1 MHYGLLITHFRS
13 SFKSGVSVHQVVVD
27 FASQAIADETFTIL
41 VQNSRKPSVYY
52 ERTVEKLYQAS

>member
-13 SFKSGVSVHQVVVD
+13 FVKSGVSVHQVVVD
-27 FASQAIADETFTIL
+27 FASQAMADEAFTML
-41 VQNSRKPSVYY
+41 VQNSQEPSVYY